1 VIVTQHPRTWRA
13 RLDAAVPDRIGAAPP
28 ELIDELVA
36 YVAMVNALTGNPA
49 VTAAATA
56 PPDLLDDVRGA
67 IADMPES
74 VTAMLPG
81 VLLGVYFA
89 HALGSSA
96 ITDIV
101 TDEQGVTIGTVVALD
116 IDALLTRRAN
126 AWATWKESSPFRLSG
141 SISLDVRI
149 ADAPDDTRAGAIQFL
164 LLHEFGHVLTAGTG
178 FLPDWWRMPD
188 GVRAADDYSF
198 LPLAWDIHADNR
210 ILPRHGEDFAG
221 RERVRYYGAA
231 QLDGDELLPVYT
243 SLQQSSFPTLYAST
257 NAYDDFAE
265 SFATYVHCVLLG
277 RPWQARVLR
286 DGAVQHVTDDFW
298 SSPRGAPKRAFMERL
313 LAQA

>member
-1 VIVTQHPRTWRA
+1 MIVTQHPRTWRA
-13 RLDAAVPDRIGAAPP
+13 RLDAPVPDRIGAAPP

-49 VTAAATA
+49 VTAAAAA
-56 PPDLLDDVRGA
+56 PRDLLDDVRAA
-67 IADMPES
+67 IAGMPDA
-74 VTAMLPG
+74 VTGMLPG

-101 TDEQGVTIGTVVALD
+101 TDEQGDTIGTVVALD

-126 AWATWKESSPFRLSG
+126 AWATWKESSPFLPSP
-141 SISLDVRI
+141 STTLEVRI
-149 ADAPDDTRAGAIQFL
+149 ADAPDDTRVSAIQFL

-178 FLPDWWRMPD
+178 FLPDWWRAPD
-188 GVRAADDYSF
+188 GVRAAGDYSF

-221 RERVRYYGAA
+221 RDRVRYYGEA
-231 QLDGDELLPVYT
+231 QLDGDELLPVYA

-265 SFATYVHCVLLG
+265 SFATYVHCVLLR

-298 SSPRGAPKRAFMERL
+298 ASPRSAPKRAFMERL
-313 LAQA
+313 LAPA